1 MNKKDFI
8 TMKTFNH
15 TFRFKGLSLALLPVY
30 LCAALVLASC
40 QDLMETDSNRQIF
53 DPALDQKTDSIFYTL
68 GILKGVQ
75 QAIDQ
80 YVLVGEMR
88 GDLTTTNQYTET
100 ALRELYNFSYD
111 GTNKYDSAYVWY
123 RIINNC
129 NYYVAHRDTTLMTGS
144 RYVARSEYAQAL
156 SIRAWAYMQLAKTY
170 GSVPFFTYPVTSI
183 SEAEQASK
191 GEKKDLRGIVDA
203 LAPELQKFS
212 GIAVPT
218 YGTIDAG
225 KTNAGD
231 QKDVSTQ
238 KTMFPVDLV
247 LGDMFLE
254 TNQYEK
260 AAESYWKYIRDNRL
274 NTTKRLAVAT
284 RNYTYPNHETYPSD
298 MSQIEGISD
307 WNDIFKISGP
317 TDVITYVP
325 MGVNKLRGTT
335 TNLPK
340 LFGWDYYTTSVDTT
354 AIQNGTS
361 YYNASTQYVLE
372 RQIDPSDA
380 YMNLCNSQYYY
391 YKPAGSTT
399 SSRTVTAI
407 QLGDVRRQVT
417 LKSVTKSDSTFYMMA
432 KYKSGNINIY
442 RTGVVYL
449 RLAEALNRMGYPDA
463 AFAILKDGIGDGQL
477 SSAAYTTDTLGN
489 YISGYVRD
497 TTYTMLETTVPFLSD
512 AYYSYFSRTLGSS
525 LNNASTYNYGI
536 HARGCGE
543 AVEGPYSGYQYSTEI
558 VKKRIQLGNLDTDE
572 VVDSTFLFGPAAIDA
587 VEDLICDEYALES
600 AFEGNRF
607 GDLTRIARHK
617 NASEFG
623 GANYGGQWLANKL
636 AFKHPAIDLTQEKN
650 WYMPYR

>member
-1 MNKKDFI
+1 
-8 TMKTFNH
+8 MKTFNH
-15 TFRFKGLSLALLPVY
+15 TFRFKGLRLALLPVY
-30 LCAALVLASC
+30 LCAALGLSSC
-40 QDLMETDSNRQIF
+40 QDLMETESDRQIF
-53 DPALDQKTDSIFYTL
+53 DPQLDQKTDSIFYTL

-100 ALRELYNFSYD
+100 DLRELYNFSYD

-144 RYVARSEYAQAL
+144 RYVARGEYAQAL

-183 SEAEQASK
+183 SEAEMASQ
-191 GEKKDLRGIVDA
+191 GDKKDLRGIVDA
-203 LAPELQKFS
+203 LAPELEKFS
-212 GIAVPT
+212 GIVVPT
-218 YGTIDAG
+218 YGNVNAG
-225 KTNAGD
+225 KTNSGTT
-231 QKDVSTQ
+231 KSVETK

-247 LGDMFLE
+247 LGDMYLE

-260 AAESYWKYIRDNRL
+260 AANSYWTYIRDNHL
-274 NTTKRLAVAT
+274 NTTKRMTTASKM
-284 RNYTYPNHETYPSD
+284 YTYPNHETYPSD
-298 MSQIEGISD
+298 MSSPEGNKSWSSIFNASSPA
-307 WNDIFKISGP
+307 DI
-317 TDVITYVP
+317 ITYVP
-325 MGVNKLRGTT
+325 MAVNKLSGTT

-340 LFGWDYYTTSVDTT
+340 LFGWDYYTTDVDTAKINT
-354 AIQNGTS
+354 GQI
-361 YYNASTQYVLE
+361 YYSSSAQYVLE

-380 YMNLCNSQYYY
+380 YLNLCNSQYYY
-391 YKPAGSTT
+391 YKPAGSST
-399 SSRTVTAI
+399 SSRVVTAI
-407 QLGDVRRQVT
+407 QLGDMRRQTT
-417 LKSVTKSDSTFYMMA
+417 LNSVTKSDSTFFEMT
-432 KYKSGNINIY
+432 KYEGGNINIY

-463 AFAILKDGIGDGQL
+463 AFAVLKDGIGDGQL

-489 YISGYVRD
+489 YVSGYVRD
-497 TTYTMLETTVPFLSD
+497 TTYTMLETQVPFLAD

-525 LNNASTYNYGI
+525 LNNASDYNYGI
-536 HARGCGE
+536 HSRGCGE
-543 AVEGPYSGYQYSTEI
+543 SVEGPYSGYQYSTEI
-558 VKKRIQLGNLDTDE
+558 LKKRLELGNYEDE
-572 VVDSTFLFGPAAIDA
+572 AIDSTFLYGEAAIDA

-617 NASEFG
+617 NASSFG
-623 GANYGGQWLANKL
+623 GANYGGQWLAKKL
-636 AFKHPAIDLTQEKN
+636 AFKNPAIDLTQENN
-650 WYMPYR
+650 WFMPYR

>member
-15 TFRFKGLSLALLPVY
+15 TFRFKGLGLALLPVY
-30 LCAALVLASC
+30 LCVALVLSSC
-40 QDLMETDSNRQIF
+40 QDMMDTDSDRQIF
-53 DPALDQKTDSIFYTL
+53 NPALDQKTDSIFYTL

-100 ALRELYNFSYD
+100 ALRQLYNFSYD

-170 GSVPFFTYPVTSI
+170 GTVPFFTYPITSI
-183 SEAEQASK
+183 SEAELASK
-191 GEKKDLRGIVDA
+191 GEKKDLNGIVAA
-203 LAPELQKFS
+203 LAPELEKFS

-218 YGTIDAG
+218 YGNIDAG
-225 KTNAGD
+225 KTNSGS
-231 QKDVSTQ
+231 QKTVSTQ
-238 KTMFPVDLV
+238 MTMFPVDLV
-247 LGDMFLE
+247 LGDMYLE

-260 AAESYWKYIRDNRL
+260 AAESYWTYIRDNQL
-274 NTTKRLAVAT
+274 TTHKRMTVAS
-284 RNYTYPNHETYPSD
+284 RRYTFPNHVAYPSD
-298 MSQIEGISD
+298 MSTPDYSSWSSIFNIS
-307 WNDIFKISGP
+307 NPS
-317 TDVITYVP
+317 DVITYVP
-325 MGVNKLRGTT
+325 MGVNKIRGTVT
-335 TNLPK
+335 SLPK
-340 LFGWDYYTTSVDTT
+340 LFGWDYYTTEIDTA
-354 AIQNGTS
+354 AINNGTG
-361 YYNASTQYVLE
+361 YYNASKQYVLE
-372 RQIDPSDA
+372 RQIDPSQA
-380 YMNLCNSQYYY
+380 YLNLCNSQYYY
-391 YKPAGSTT
+391 YKPAGNNA
-399 SSRTVTAI
+399 SSRVVSAV
-407 QLGDVRRQVT
+407 QLGDMRRQTT
-417 LKSVTKSDSTFYMMA
+417 LQSVTKTDSTFFLMT
-432 KYKSGNINIY
+432 KYESGNINIY

-463 AFAILKDGIGDGQL
+463 AFAILKDGLGDGQL
-477 SSAAYTTDTLGN
+477 STEAYTTDTLGN
-489 YISGYVRD
+489 YVSGYVRD
-497 TTYTMLETTVPFLSD
+497 TTYTMLETTIPFLSD

-525 LNNASTYNYGI
+525 LNNASNYNFGI
-536 HARGCGE
+536 HSRGCGE
-543 AVEGPYSGYQYSTEI
+543 SVEGPYSGYQYSTEI
-558 VKKRIQLGNLDTDE
+558 LKKRMELGNLEDMT
-572 VVDSTFLFGPAAIDA
+572 VDSTFLYGPAAIDA

-617 NASEFG
+617 NAATFG
-623 GANYGGQWLANKL
+623 GANYGGEWLARKL
-636 AFKHPAIDLTQEKN
+636 AFKHPAVDLTQEKN